1 MAEVIYA
8 LSLNA
13 KGMLEAVTAMDRS
26 YLQQPNTKLL
36 KSKDPIFYVS
46 EP

>member
-13 KGMLEAVTAMDRS
+13 KGMLEAVTARAVKRKKGI
-26 YLQQPNTKLL
+26 LG
-36 KSKDPIFYVS
+36 
-46 EP
+46 